1 MSLDLFTATH
11 ADAGEQIGAG
21 TWLFRQRALPEV
33 AALAGGLR
41 LILAQAPWRHLITP
55 GGHRM
60 AVAMTNCGTLGWHSD
75 EAGYRYQP
83 VDPLSGHPWP
93 AMPPAFA
100 ELARQ
105 AAALAGYPDFH
116 PDACLINRYRPG
128 AGLSLHQDRNEQDHG
143 QPVVSVSLGMEARFL
158 WGGLQRGQTALKLP
172 LYHGDILVWGGPDR
186 LRFHGIAP
194 LQGPPHPEW
203 GLKRINLTFRRA
215 R

>member
-1 MSLDLFTATH
+1 MSSDLFTATH
-11 ADAGEQIGAG
+11 NDAGEQLGVG
-21 TWLFRQRALPEV
+21 TWLFRGRALPEV
-33 AALAGGLR
+33 VSLAAGLR
-41 LILAQAPWRHLITP
+41 QILAQAPWRHLITP

-60 AVAMTNCGTLGWHSD
+60 AVAMSNCGRLGWHSD
-75 EAGYRYQP
+75 ELGYRYQP

-93 AMPPAFA
+93 TMPPAFA
-100 ELARQ
+100 ELAHQ
-105 AAALAGYPDFH
+105 AAAQAGYPDFH
-116 PDACLINRYRPG
+116 PDACLINRYSPG
-128 AGLSLHQDRNEQDHG
+128 TGLSLHQDRNERDHA

-158 WGGLQRGQTALKLP
+158 WGGLQRGQATLKLP

-203 GLKRINLTFRRA
+203 GHKRINLTFRRA